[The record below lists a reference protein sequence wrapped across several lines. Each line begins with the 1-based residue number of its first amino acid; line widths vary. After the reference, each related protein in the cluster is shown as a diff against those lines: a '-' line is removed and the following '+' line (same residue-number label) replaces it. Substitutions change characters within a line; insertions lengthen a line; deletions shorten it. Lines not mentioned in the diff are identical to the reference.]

1 MSLPPAVFA
10 ELVAAT
16 RQAAR
21 GLCDEQDPY
30 LLAAVVCVAH
40 RCVHADTYGWD
51 RAARAYPVFAAFEA
65 AKEAKR
71 LDEADGFRLADWLGE
86 DEVAA

>member
-1 MSLPPAVFA
+1 MSLPPAILA

-21 GLCDEQDPY
+21 GLVDEQDPY

-40 RCVHADTYGWD
+40 RCVHPDTYGWG
-51 RAARAYPVFAAFEA
+51 RQERAYPLATALDAAREA
-65 AKEAKR
+65 ER
-71 LDEADGFRLADWLGE
+71 LDMEAGFRLADWLGE